1 MLPTLQQA
9 KEMFD
14 FITSK
19 TDVLNVKM
27 GLPKGISKAHYQT
40 VAYVASKIAEACLLD
55 VNKAYLLGLF
65 HDYGEYI
72 EDTIA
77 GTFHGTAGYD
87 ELIKKGFDEN
97 AKVCLTHS
105 FFDNDFDPDHFVS
118 YESKEI
124 VRAGDLIKKLR
135 LDDYDYLIQLSD
147 LLSAPN
153 KIIRA
158 EERLENLSK
167 KYNIKKELVINK
179 IRAAKKLKDYFS
191 QKSGKDIYNLLKI

>member
-1 MLPTLQQA
+1 
-9 KEMFD
+9 
-14 FITSK
+14 
-19 TDVLNVKM
+19 
-27 GLPKGISKAHYQT
+27 LPKGISKAHYQT